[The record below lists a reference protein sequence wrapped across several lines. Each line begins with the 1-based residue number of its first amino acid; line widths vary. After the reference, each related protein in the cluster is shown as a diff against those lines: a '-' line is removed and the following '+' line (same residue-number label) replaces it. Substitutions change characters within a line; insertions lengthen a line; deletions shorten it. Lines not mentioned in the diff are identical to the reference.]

1 MTYVPAERLALED
14 PVAVLP
20 HVNPPVTLLS
30 TEPQRFLEATVMLPR
45 FRRTLSRAV
54 VVEFVGEA
62 LSRLTFRFDHVDPV
76 RFRLRAC
83 QGHLR

>member
-1 MTYVPAERLALED
+1 MTYVPAERFALED

-62 LSRLTFRFDHVDPV
+62 LSRLTFCWPANHHALCDPTLCS
-76 RFRLRAC
+76 RT
-83 QGHLR
+83 